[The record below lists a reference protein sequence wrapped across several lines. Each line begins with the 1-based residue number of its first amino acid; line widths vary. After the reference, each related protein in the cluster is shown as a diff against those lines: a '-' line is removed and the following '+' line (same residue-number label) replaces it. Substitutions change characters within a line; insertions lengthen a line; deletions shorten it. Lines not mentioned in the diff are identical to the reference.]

1 MHGLI
6 LFVLLMVIGF
16 IVIMFGAGAGESD
29 EEGGESVAKCDECGK
44 ETDFAT
50 YYGGKY
56 YCKECYEELRKKPKL
71 REVK

>member
-1 MHGLI
+1 MHDLI
-6 LFVLLMVIGF
+6 IFVLLMIIGF
-16 IVIMFGAGAGESD
+16 IAIMFGAGAGESD
-29 EEGGESVAKCDECGK
+29 EEGESVAKCDECGK